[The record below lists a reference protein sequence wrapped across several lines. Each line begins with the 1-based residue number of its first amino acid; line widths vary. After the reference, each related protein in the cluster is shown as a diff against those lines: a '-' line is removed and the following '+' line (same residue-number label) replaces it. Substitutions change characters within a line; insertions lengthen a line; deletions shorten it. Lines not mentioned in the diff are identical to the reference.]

1 MKTQLQTHLSGEA
14 HAVLSGLWKAFAC
27 ARDLKIDPWEFSLP
41 LLHLVD
47 LGVDKSNL
55 RWLVL
60 HGYVTFRDRGRRCQP
75 GTNVASGSDPRFLI
89 TQDGALVAGAGSEG
103 ADCPSGRSANS
114 AETASSCSVL
124 PRWDR
129 KLRLLSFDGYAV
141 KQFRLPASNQ
151 EAVLS
156 TFEAEGWPP
165 SIDDPLPF
173 VPGLQ
178 PKERLHVTIR
188 HLNANH
194 QTRLI
199 RFRGNGTGEAVLW
212 GPIAASAVQRP
223 AATLEFAPRG
233 LIAT

>member
-1 MKTQLQTHLSGEA
+1 MKTQLRTHLPGEA
-14 HAVLSGLWKAFAC
+14 HAVLSALWKAFTC
-27 ARDLKIDPWEFSLP
+27 ARDLRIDPWEFSLP

-47 LGVDKSNL
+47 LGVEKRDL

-60 HGYVTFRDRGRRCQP
+60 RGYVTFRDRGGRFQP
-75 GTNVASGSDPRFLI
+75 GTKVAGGSDPRFSI
-89 TQDGALVAGAGSEG
+89 TEAGALVAGPSIVNSPEIRSLGSH
-103 ADCPSGRSANS
+103 
-114 AETASSCSVL
+114 L
-124 PRWDR
+124 PRWDHQR
-129 KLRLLSFDGYAV
+129 RQLSFDGCVV

-156 TFEAEGWPP
+156 AFEAEGWPP

-173 VPGLQ
+173 VPKLQ

-194 QTRLI
+194 QNQLI

-212 GPIAASAVQRP
+212 EPIAASAINRP
-223 AATLEFAPRG
+223 AATLKLRRA
-233 LIAT
+233 A